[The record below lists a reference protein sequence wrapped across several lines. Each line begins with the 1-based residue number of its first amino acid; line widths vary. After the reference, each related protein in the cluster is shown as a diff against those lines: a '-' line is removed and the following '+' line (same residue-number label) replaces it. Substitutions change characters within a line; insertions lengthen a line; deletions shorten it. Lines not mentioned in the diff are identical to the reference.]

1 MNKGV
6 TFHNKAAIK
15 IQAQIFAERA
25 LVSTGVVDP
34 GQSCVLSA
42 ESGPYDI
49 YFKNGATGWEVA
61 HLLDSEAKTLTLSR
75 PHGRYIVT

>member
-15 IQAQIFAERA
+15 IQAQIFSERT
-25 LVSTGVVDP
+25 LVSTGVAGP
-34 GQSCVLSA
+34 GESCILPAV
-42 ESGPYDI
+42 SGPYDI

-75 PHGRYIVT
+75 PNGRYIVT